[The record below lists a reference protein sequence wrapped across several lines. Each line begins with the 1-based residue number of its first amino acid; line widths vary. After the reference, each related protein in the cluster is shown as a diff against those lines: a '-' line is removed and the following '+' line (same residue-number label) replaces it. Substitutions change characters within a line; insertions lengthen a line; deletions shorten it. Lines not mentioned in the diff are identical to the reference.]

1 MQTYEK
7 NFPKQ
12 MFRKVFKQF
21 LFIHT
26 IAVARVLGSIFNQ
39 ETRRDFWRPN
49 ATTEKSLF
57 NALSSLDAQSRK

>member
-26 IAVARVLGSIFNQ
+26 IAVARVLEAAPASSTGNF
-39 ETRRDFWRPN
+39 ET
-49 ATTEKSLF
+49 
-57 NALSSLDAQSRK
+57 